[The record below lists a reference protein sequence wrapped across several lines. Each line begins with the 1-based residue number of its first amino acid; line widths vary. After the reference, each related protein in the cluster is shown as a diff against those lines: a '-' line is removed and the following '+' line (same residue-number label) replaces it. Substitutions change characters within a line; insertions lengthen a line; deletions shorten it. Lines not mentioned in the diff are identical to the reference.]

1 MAERK
6 KDKDKD
12 ADSTDVNLK
21 KNYAMIFENFCQMLI
36 KKKIIQWYLK
46 TFARSYACLLLIS
59 EALGTLHQSNT
70 GVAKLWHLIKSFCSN
85 N

>member
-21 KNYAMIFENFCQMLI
+21 KIM
-36 KKKIIQWYLK
+36 QWYLK
-46 TFARSYACLLLIS
+46 TFARC
-59 EALGTLHQSNT
+59 
-70 GVAKLWHLIKSFCSN
+70 
-85 N
+85 

>member
-36 KKKIIQWYLK
+36 
-46 TFARSYACLLLIS
+46 
-59 EALGTLHQSNT
+59 
-70 GVAKLWHLIKSFCSN
+70 
-85 N
+85 